1 MFMCAEKTIYLPSSG
16 KFRVVGMF
24 SYFKE
29 FYSHSFHSSHE
40 VNITNEG
47 YNEEYNCVF

>member
-1 MFMCAEKTIYLPSSG
+1 MFMCAEKTIYLPSLG

-29 FYSHSFHSSHE
+29 LYSHSFHSSHE
-40 VNITNEG
+40 VNKTNEV
-47 YNEEYNCVF
+47 YNEEYNYVF